1 MREKPVANPEA
12 ANTAPVILVGNPN
25 VGKSVVFSYLTGRYA
40 WVSNYPGTTVE
51 VTRGRLLRDGAR
63 EVVDTPGIN
72 SLHPQSVD
80 ERVSRDIL
88 LSTPDRRVL
97 QVADAKNLRRAL
109 TITAQLAE
117 MGLPVVLDLNMID
130 EAKRRGITVSGA
142 ALSRRIGIPVVE
154 TVATERIGVKGLD
167 KALDLPPVVPTII
180 VEYPHA
186 IEEAISRISEILPN
200 LPIEKRGAALMILSD
215 ADEALSALRDRL
227 GGAAADEAR
236 RIAAETQA
244 KFSNP
249 LAYIIGVSRSKLVD
263 GLLDAVY
270 MKNVLAEGSGA
281 QRLVRSRSLG
291 VAVVL
296 GAVSAVLYPLAG
308 KTALS
313 DWGLHPLLL
322 HLVGL
327 FVFFSIVPV
336 KTVAKITM
344 HYVFGVVFLAEILYI
359 TYLFVGVFGAGTLVG
374 LIENGVFNRFV
385 VPPLAGWLERSV
397 PFPFV
402 NDLLV
407 GEFGLVS
414 MGLTYAIAIVLPIV
428 LTFFIAF
435 GILEDSGYL
444 PRLSVIADRAMR
456 RMGLNG
462 KAVLPMVLG
471 LGCDTMATLTTRIL
485 ESKKERTIATLLLA
499 LAVPCSAQLGVVM
512 AMAAGSSLS
521 VGLTVFGV
529 VVLQLFIVGSAAGR
543 LIKGRATDFIIE
555 IPPLRVPLAGNI
567 LLKTLHRVSWFLK
580 EAVPLFLVGTLV
592 LFLLDRAGGV
602 AVMERVARPVI
613 QGLLGL
619 PVESTVAF
627 VVGFFRRDYG
637 AAGLF
642 DLFSQG
648 RLTNNQ
654 VAVSMVVITLFVP
667 CIAHFFV
674 MIKERGLRTAF
685 AMAGFILPFAVLV
698 GALLNGFLRLT
709 GIEL

>member
-1 MREKPVANPEA
+1 MSEKRTANPGA
-12 ANTAPVILVGNPN
+12 VKTAPVILVGNPN
-25 VGKSVVFSYLTGRYA
+25 VGKSVVFSCLTGRYA

-51 VTRGRLLRDGAR
+51 VTRGKLLRDGGS

-80 ERVSRDIL
+80 ERVTRDIL
-88 LSTPDRRVL
+88 LSTPGRRVL
-97 QVADAKNLRRAL
+97 QIADAKNLRRAL
-109 TITAQLAE
+109 TITTQLAE
-117 MGLPVVLDLNMID
+117 MGLPVVLDLNLID
-130 EAKRRGITVSGA
+130 EAKRRGITVSGS
-142 ALSRRIGIPVVE
+142 ALSQRIGIPVVE
-154 TVATERIGVKGLD
+154 TVATERIGIKGLE
-167 KALDLPPVVPTII
+167 KALDLPPVVPRIS
-180 VEYPHA
+180 VEYPRE
-186 IEEAISRISEILPN
+186 IEEAISRISEIMPN
-200 LPIEKRGAALMILSD
+200 LPIEKRGAALMILAD
-215 ADEALSALRDRL
+215 AEEGATALGDKVD
-227 GGAAADEAR
+227 AAGADEAR

-244 KFSNP
+244 KFNNP
-249 LAYIIGVSRSKLVD
+249 LAYIIGVSRSKVVD

-270 MKNVLAEGSGA
+270 VKSAVAEGSGA
-281 QRLVRSRSLG
+281 QRLVRSRSLAAA
-291 VAVVL
+291 AVL
-296 GAVSAVLYPLAG
+296 AAASAVLYPMAG
-308 KTALS
+308 KTALAE
-313 DWGLHPLLL
+313 WGLHPLLL
-322 HLVGL
+322 HLAGL
-327 FVFFSIVPV
+327 TAFLSIVPV
-336 KTVAKITM
+336 KTVAKITT
-344 HYVFGVVFLAEILYI
+344 HYIFGVVFLAEILYL
-359 TYLFVGVFGAGTLVG
+359 TYLFVGVFGAGALVD

-385 VPPLAGWLERSV
+385 VPPLSAWLERSV

-407 GEFGLVS
+407 GQFGLVS
-414 MGLTYAIAIVLPIV
+414 MGLTYSIAIVLPIV

-444 PRLSVIADRAMR
+444 PRLAVMADRVMR

-485 ESKKERTIATLLLA
+485 ESKKERTIATLLLG

-512 AMAAGSSLS
+512 AMAAGSSLA

-529 VVLQLFIVGSAAGR
+529 VFLQLFIVGSAANR

-567 LLKTLHRVSWFLK
+567 WLKTLHRASWFLK
-580 EAVPLFLVGTLV
+580 EAVPLFLVGTFV
-592 LFLLDRAGGV
+592 IFLLDRVGGV
-602 AVMERVARPVI
+602 GVMERIARPVI

-627 VVGFFRRDYG
+627 IVGFFRRDYG

-685 AMAGFILPFAVLV
+685 AIAGFILPFAVLV
-698 GALLNGFLRLT
+698 GALLNGFLRVT

>member
-1 MREKPVANPEA
+1 MSQHRISSDGEENPA
-12 ANTAPVILVGNPN
+12 IVLVGNPN
-25 VGKSVVFSYLTGRYA
+25 VGKSVVFSCLTGRYA

-51 VTRGRLLRDGAR
+51 VTRGRLLHDGSR

-72 SLHPQSVD
+72 SLHPQSLD
-80 ERVSRDIL
+80 ERVTRDIL
-88 LSTPDRRVL
+88 LSTPGRRVL

-109 TITAQLAE
+109 TITTQLAE
-117 MGLPVVLDLNMID
+117 MGVPVVLDLNLMD
-130 EAKRRGITVSGA
+130 EAKRRGITVSA
-142 ALSRRIGIPVVE
+142 AELSRRIGIPVVE
-154 TVATERIGVKGLD
+154 TVATEKIGVKSLQ
-167 KALDLPPVVPTII
+167 KALETPPVVPEIR
-180 VEYPHA
+180 VEYPPE
-186 IEEAISRISEILPN
+186 IEDAVSRIARILPS
-200 LPIEKRGAALMILSD
+200 LRIDHRGAALTILSD
-215 ADEALSALRDRL
+215 PEEARSIVGD
-227 GGAAADEAR
+227 GSDTAAADEAA

-249 LAYIIGVSRSKLVD
+249 LAYIIGVSRSKVVD
-263 GLLDAVY
+263 GLLEAVY
-270 MKNVLAEGSGA
+270 AKNGLAGGAGAEG
-281 QRLVRSRSLG
+281 RVRVRCLG
-291 VAVVL
+291 VA
-296 GAVSAVLYPLAG
+296 AAFAAAAAVLYPVAG
-308 KTALS
+308 RTALGE
-313 DWGLHPLLL
+313 WGLHPLLL
-322 HLVGL
+322 HLLGL
-327 FVFFSIVPV
+327 FLFFSVVPV
-336 KTVAKITM
+336 KTVAKITT
-344 HYVFGVVFLAEILYI
+344 HHVLGIVFLAEVLYL
-359 TYLFVGVFGAGTLVG
+359 TYLFVGVFGAGTLVN
-374 LIENGVFNRFV
+374 LVENGFFNRFV
-385 VPPLAGWLERSV
+385 VPPLKGWLDRSV
-397 PFPFV
+397 PVAFV

-512 AMAAGSSLS
+512 AMAAGSSLA
-521 VGLTVFGV
+521 VAFTVFGV
-529 VVLQLFIVGSAAGR
+529 VTLQLFVVGSAADR

-567 LLKTLHRVSWFLK
+567 WLKTLHRVSWFLK
-580 EAVPLFLVGTLV
+580 EAVPLFLIGTLA
-592 LFLLDRAGGV
+592 LFVLDRAGGIGV
-602 AVMERVARPVI
+602 LERVARPVI

-627 VVGFFRRDYG
+627 IVGFFRRDYG
-637 AAGLF
+637 AAGLY
-642 DLFSQG
+642 DLFTQG

-654 VAVSMVVITLFVP
+654 VAVSMVVITLFIP

-685 AMAGFILPFAVLV
+685 AIAGFVLLFAILV
-698 GALLNGFLRLT
+698 GALLNGFLRVT